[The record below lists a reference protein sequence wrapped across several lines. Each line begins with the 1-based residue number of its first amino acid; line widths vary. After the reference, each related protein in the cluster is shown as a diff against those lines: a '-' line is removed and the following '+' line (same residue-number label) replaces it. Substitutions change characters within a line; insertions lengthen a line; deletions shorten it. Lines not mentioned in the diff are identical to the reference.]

1 MQGDPYVKLMPL
13 TDATA
18 ASAEFKKARAAS
30 LSAAGMPPQVD
41 PTTVNGVPKA
51 IPGTGGG
58 SNGNG
63 GSGGS
68 SGSANGSVGVR
79 TGGVV
84 GMLAGL
90 AAVVG
95 LVF

>member
-1 MQGDPYVKLMPL
+1 MPL

-30 LSAAGMPPQVD
+30 LSAAGMPPQLD
-41 PTTVNGVPKA
+41 PTTVNGIPKV

-58 SNGNG
+58 SNGN
-63 GSGGS
+63 SG
-68 SGSANGSVGVR
+68 NGDSNGAVGVR
-79 TGGVV
+79 TGKIV